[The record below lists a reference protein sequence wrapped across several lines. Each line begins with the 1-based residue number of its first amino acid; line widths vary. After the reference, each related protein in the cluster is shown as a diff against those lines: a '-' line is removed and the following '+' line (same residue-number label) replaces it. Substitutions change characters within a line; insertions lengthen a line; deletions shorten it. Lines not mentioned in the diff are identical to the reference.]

1 MRIRSVLL
9 LSKMFWHFIVRRVL
23 GRGLLKSRSA
33 QLSALL
39 LVVLAFAG
47 FCLMSFV
54 IIRQYLGGTGLLDP
68 ILQVANASVGFWVL
82 IVYTLIRVLFL
93 KADELLRLSFSLP
106 VTNKE
111 RTLAFTL
118 FESSIVLC
126 LTIFIFGAFSLSTVL
141 LEGPQY
147 IPKVLASIWFPA
159 ITAYLALS
167 LGYFLLERLLLSVGL
182 ARLRGLLVPMVL
194 ALGLVLAFPYS
205 TDLSNRIVDSYFSGQ
220 DFFAPPLVYASVQDD
235 LGIWLAAGLFIAVSA
250 AMLLLIVGA
259 APRSYVAVR
268 RFFKVLPSWLA
279 ANKFGAYLLVLVR
292 SFETTVAVAFMF
304 IYTVFAL
311 LQNIVLPPFVLVLI
325 TFQGIYAYSNSE
337 PLRKLTAYSGGIL
350 KNYLCLVG
358 SQAVLFLALAVPT
371 VTASQLQGT
380 AFTTSLLI
388 VGFCLGNIL
397 ISTLIGIAFPPEKG
411 NPFTVLM
418 GVVLTVIVVMTVA
431 LGLNIFNLSMAA
443 NAVIFLLLNA
453 VVVVYSLLGMKR
465 MEMIAR
471 HEMAV

>member
-1 MRIRSVLL
+1 MRTRSVLL

-23 GRGLLKSRSA
+23 GRGLLRSRSA
-33 QLSALL
+33 QISALL
-39 LVVLAFAG
+39 LVLLAFAG
-47 FCLMSFV
+47 FCFMSYV
-54 IIRQYLGGTGLLDP
+54 IIRQYLGGTGLLEP

-93 KADELLRLSFSLP
+93 KADELMRLSFSLP

-118 FESSIVLC
+118 FESTIVLC
-126 LTIFIFGAFSLSTVL
+126 LTVFIFGAFSLSTVI

-159 ITAYLALS
+159 ITTYLVLS
-167 LGYFLLERLLLSVGL
+167 LGYFLLERLLLFSGL

-194 ALGLVLAFPYS
+194 ALGLALAFPYS
-205 TDLSNRIVDSYFSGQ
+205 TELSNRIVESYFYGQ
-220 DFFAPPLVYASVQDD
+220 EFFAPPLVYAAVQEKYG
-235 LGIWLAAGLFIAVSA
+235 LGAAAGLFVAASA
-250 AMLLLIVGA
+250 ALLLLIVVA

-268 RFFKVLPSWLA
+268 RFFKVLPSSLA
-279 ANKFGAYLLVLVR
+279 GTKFGAYLLVLVR
-292 SFETTVAVAFMF
+292 SFETTVAVAFML

-311 LQNIVLPPFVLVLI
+311 LQNLVLPPFVLVLI

-337 PLRKLTAYSGGIL
+337 PLRRLSAYSGGPFR
-350 KNYLCLVG
+350 NYLCLVG
-358 SQAVLFLALAVPT
+358 SQAVLFLGIAVPT
-371 VTASQLQGT
+371 VAAAQLQGI
-380 AFTTSLLI
+380 AISTSLMI

-418 GVVLTVIVVMTVA
+418 GVVLTLIVVMTVA
-431 LGLNIFNLSMAA
+431 LGLNIFNLSMAV
-443 NAVIFLLLNA
+443 NALIFLLLNA
-453 VVVVYSLLGMKR
+453 VVVIYSILGMKR
-465 MEMIAR
+465 MEMINR
-471 HEMAV
+471 NEMAA